1 MHIPFQLSRLPSGAV
16 KYSHRSSKTIDMQLL
31 KGYESAHNHDR
42 ESCYEFFMKVSLP
55 VLRGTMG
62 GRQYYSLLMSLS
74 EIPHLFKFNDW
85 DQCTPELRA
94 QRVLNK
100 ARVPDITEYI
110 LENEDGYLFSS
121 ITASYSCPVKF
132 TPSTESTEFGTLEME
147 LENVE
152 FIINDGQH
160 RCAAI
165 AAAVK
170 ENPALGKE
178 KISVLL
184 FETESLE
191 RLQQMFSDLNRFV
204 QQTSKSLGMLYDR
217 RDNLSALTMEVSE
230 QVDVFRGTVDKEK
243 VTIPLRSPKLFTIS
257 ALYEANEELLG
268 KKVAEQGSAVYAE
281 ILKRAVEYWTEVSR
295 IIDDWQKVKHGE
307 LSASELRQE
316 KINTHAVVLRAL
328 GGVGRTLLEK
338 YPHDWQKKLKLLEGI
353 DWRKSVGTSANPL
366 WDDVCIT
373 AGSVVSNRQARA
385 ATLAVLLREI
395 GESPNGKVIHKESAE
410 VTSAQASE

>member
-1 MHIPFQLSRLPSGAV
+1 
-16 KYSHRSSKTIDMQLL
+16 
-31 KGYESAHNHDR
+31 
-42 ESCYEFFMKVSLP
+42 MKVSFP
-55 VLRGTMG
+55 VMRGNMG
-62 GRQYYSLLMSLS
+62 GRQYYSLLIPLS
-74 EIPHLFKFNDW
+74 EIPRLFKFDDW
-85 DQCTPELRA
+85 EQCPPELRA

-100 ARVPDITEYI
+100 ARVPDITKYM
-110 LENEDGYLFSS
+110 LDNEDGYLFSS
-121 ITASYSCPVKF
+121 ITASYSCPVNF
-132 TPSTESTEFGTLEME
+132 IPSAESAEIGTLEME
-147 LENVE
+147 LENLE

-165 AAAVK
+165 GAALK

-184 FETESLE
+184 FETEGLE

-204 QQTSKSLGMLYDR
+204 QKTSKSLGTLYDH
-217 RDNLSALTMEVSE
+217 RDNLSTLTMEVSE
-230 QVDVFRGTVDKEK
+230 RVDVFRGTVEKEK
-243 VTIPLRSPKLFTIS
+243 VTIPLRSPKLFTIA

-268 KKVAEQGSAVYAE
+268 KKIDRKGSPTYAKLLKAAVD
-281 ILKRAVEYWTEVSR
+281 YWSELSK
-295 IIDDWQKVKHGE
+295 IIDDWQKVKNGE
-307 LSASELRQE
+307 LTASELRQE

-338 YPHDWQKKLKLLEGI
+338 YPEDWQRKLKVLAKI
-353 DWRKSVGTSANPL
+353 DWRKSVDSSANPL

-395 GESPNGKVIHKESAE
+395 GESPNGKVTHKESLE

>member
-1 MHIPFQLSRLPSGAV
+1 
-16 KYSHRSSKTIDMQLL
+16 
-31 KGYESAHNHDR
+31 
-42 ESCYEFFMKVSLP
+42 
-55 VLRGTMG
+55 MG
-62 GRQYYSLLMSLS
+62 GRQYYSLLVPLS
-74 EIPHLFKFNDW
+74 EIPHLFKFDDW
-85 DQCTPELRA
+85 EQCTPELRA

-100 ARVPDITEYI
+100 ARVPDITEYM
-110 LENEDGYLFSS
+110 LENADGYLFSS

-132 TPSTESTEFGTLEME
+132 VSSAENAEVGTLEME

-165 AAAVK
+165 AAALK
-170 ENPALGKE
+170 ENPAFGKE

-204 QQTSKSLGMLYDR
+204 PQTSKSLGMLYDR
-217 RDNLSALTMEVSE
+217 RDNLSALTMELAE
-230 QVDVFRGTVDKEK
+230 QVDVFRDTVEKEK
-243 VTIPLRSPKLFTIS
+243 VTIPRRSPKLFTIS

-268 KKVAEQGSAVYAE
+268 KKIAEQGSPVYAE
-281 ILKRAVEYWTEVSR
+281 ILKRAAEYWTELSK
-295 IIDDWQKVKHGE
+295 IIDDWQKVKGGK

-328 GGVGRTLLEK
+328 GGVGRILLEK
-338 YPHDWQKKLKLLEGI
+338 YPHDWQRKLKLLERI
-353 DWRKSVGTSANPL
+353 DWRKSVGNSANPL
-366 WDDVCIT
+366 WDAVCIT

-395 GESPNGKVIHKESAE
+395 GESPNGKVLHKESAE
-410 VTSAQASE
+410 VTSAQAAE

>member
-1 MHIPFQLSRLPSGAV
+1 MKISFAV
-16 KYSHRSSKTIDMQLL
+16 M
-31 KGYESAHNHDR
+31 
-42 ESCYEFFMKVSLP
+42 
-55 VLRGTMG
+55 RGNMG
-62 GRQYYSLLMSLS
+62 GRHYYSMLISLS

-85 DQCTPELRA
+85 AHCTPEVRA

-100 ARVPDITEYI
+100 ARVPDITKYM
-110 LENEDGYLFSS
+110 LDNEDGYLFSS
-121 ITASYSCPVKF
+121 ITASYSCSANF
-132 TPSTESTEFGTLEME
+132 IPSAENPEIGTLEME
-147 LENVE
+147 LENLE

-170 ENPALGKE
+170 ENPALGKDR
-178 KISVLL
+178 ISVLL
-184 FETESLE
+184 FETENLE

-204 QQTSKSLGMLYDR
+204 QKTSKSLGMLYDR

-230 QVDVFRGTVDKEK
+230 QVDAFRGMVDKEK

-268 KKVAEQGSAVYAE
+268 KKIAKKGSTIYGEVLQTAVA
-281 ILKRAVEYWTEVSR
+281 YWTELSK
-295 IIDDWQKVKHGE
+295 IIGDWQKVKNGE

-328 GGVGRTLLEK
+328 GGIGRTLLEK
-338 YPHDWQKKLKLLEGI
+338 YPEGWQAKLKLLENI
-353 DWRKSVGTSANPL
+353 DWRKSVGSSANPL

-395 GESPNGKVIHKESAE
+395 GESPNGKVMHKEATE
-410 VTSAQASE
+410 VSSAQAAE

>member
-1 MHIPFQLSRLPSGAV
+1 
-16 KYSHRSSKTIDMQLL
+16 
-31 KGYESAHNHDR
+31 
-42 ESCYEFFMKVSLP
+42 MKVTFP
-55 VLRGTMG
+55 VMRGTMG
-62 GRQYYSLLMSLS
+62 GRQYYSLLVPLS

-85 DQCTPELRA
+85 TGCTPELQA

-100 ARVPDITEYI
+100 ARVPDITRYM
-110 LENEDGYLFSS
+110 LENEDGFLFSS

-132 TPSTESTEFGTLEME
+132 APSTENPEFGTLEME
-147 LENVE
+147 LEDVE

-165 AAAVK
+165 AAALK

-184 FETESLE
+184 FETENLE

-217 RDNLSALTMEVSE
+217 RDNLSALTLEVAE
-230 QVDVFRGTVDKEK
+230 QVDAFRGMLDKEK
-243 VTIPLRSPKLFTIS
+243 ITIPLRSPKLFTIS

-268 KKVAEQGSAVYAE
+268 KKVPEKGSAAYADAV
-281 ILKRAVEYWTEVSR
+281 RTAVEYWTELSN
-295 IIDDWQKVKHGE
+295 IIADWQKVKNGD
-307 LSASELRQE
+307 LSASEVRQE

-328 GGVGRTLLEK
+328 GGVGRTLFAKYPEGWQAKLKNLEK
-338 YPHDWQKKLKLLEGI
+338 I
-353 DWRKSVGTSANPL
+353 DWRKSVGGSANPL

-395 GESPNGKVIHKESAE
+395 GESPNGKVTHKESAE
-410 VTSAQASE
+410 VASAQASE

>member
-1 MHIPFQLSRLPSGAV
+1 
-16 KYSHRSSKTIDMQLL
+16 
-31 KGYESAHNHDR
+31 
-42 ESCYEFFMKVSLP
+42 
-55 VLRGTMG
+55 MG
-62 GRQYYSLLMSLS
+62 GRQYYSLLVPLS
-74 EIPHLFKFNDW
+74 EIPHLFKFDDW
-85 DQCTPELRA
+85 EQCTPELRA

-100 ARVPDITEYI
+100 ARVPDITRYM
-110 LENEDGYLFSS
+110 LENGDGYLFSS

-132 TPSTESTEFGTLEME
+132 VPLADNAEVGTLEME

-165 AAAVK
+165 AAALK

-204 QQTSKSLGMLYDR
+204 PQTSKSLGMLYDR
-217 RDNLSALTMEVSE
+217 RDNLSALTMELAE
-230 QVDVFRGTVDKEK
+230 QVDVFRDTVEKEK
-243 VTIPLRSPKLFTIS
+243 VTIPRRSPKLFTIS

-268 KKVAEQGSAVYAE
+268 KKIAEQGSPVYAE
-281 ILKRAVEYWTEVSR
+281 ILKRAVEYWTELSK
-295 IIDDWQKVKHGE
+295 IMGDWQKVKSGE
-307 LSASELRQE
+307 LSAAELRQE

-328 GGVGRTLLEK
+328 GGVGRVLLEK
-338 YPHDWQKKLKLLEGI
+338 YPHDWQRKLKLLERI
-353 DWRKSVGTSANPL
+353 DWRKSVGNSANPL
-366 WDDVCIT
+366 WDAVCIT

-395 GESPNGKVIHKESAE
+395 GESPNGKVTHRESLE
-410 VTSAQASE
+410 VTSAQAAE

>member
-1 MHIPFQLSRLPSGAV
+1 
-16 KYSHRSSKTIDMQLL
+16 
-31 KGYESAHNHDR
+31 
-42 ESCYEFFMKVSLP
+42 MKVSFP
-55 VLRGTMG
+55 VMRGNI
-62 GRQYYSLLMSLS
+62 GRRHYYSLLIPLS
-74 EIPHLFKFNDW
+74 EIPRLFKFDDW
-85 DQCTPELRA
+85 EQCTPELRA

-100 ARVPDITEYI
+100 ARVPDIAKYI
-110 LENEDGYLFSS
+110 LDNEDGYLFSS
-121 ITASYSCPVKF
+121 ITASYSCPVNF
-132 TPSTESTEFGTLEME
+132 IPSAENAENGTLEME
-147 LENVE
+147 LENLE

-165 AAAVK
+165 AAALK

-184 FETESLE
+184 FETENLE

-204 QQTSKSLGMLYDR
+204 QKTSKSLGILYDH
-217 RDNLSALTMEVSE
+217 RDNLSTLTMEVSE
-230 QVDVFRGTVDKEK
+230 RVDVFRGTVEKEK
-243 VTIPLRSPKLFTIS
+243 VTIPLRSPKLFTIA

-268 KKVAEQGSAVYAE
+268 RKIDRKGSPAYAE
-281 ILKRAVEYWTEVSR
+281 MLEAAVEYWTELSKV
-295 IIDDWQKVKHGE
+295 IDDWQKVKNGE
-307 LSASELRQE
+307 LSAAELRQE

-338 YPHDWQKKLKLLEGI
+338 YPEGWQGKLKLLEAV
-353 DWRKSVGTSANPL
+353 DWRKSVDSSANPL

-395 GESPNGKVIHKESAE
+395 GESPNGKQINKESAE
-410 VTSAQASE
+410 VTSAQAIE

>member
-1 MHIPFQLSRLPSGAV
+1 
-16 KYSHRSSKTIDMQLL
+16 
-31 KGYESAHNHDR
+31 
-42 ESCYEFFMKVSLP
+42 
-55 VLRGTMG
+55 MG
-62 GRQYYSLLMSLS
+62 GRHYYSVLISLS
-74 EIPHLFKFNDW
+74 EIPRLFKFNDW
-85 DQCTPELRA
+85 EQCTPELRA

-100 ARVPDITEYI
+100 ARVPDIARYI

-132 TPSTESTEFGTLEME
+132 IPSAENAEVGTLEME
-147 LENVE
+147 LESVE

-165 AAAVK
+165 AAALK

-184 FETESLE
+184 FEMESLE

-204 QQTSKSLGMLYDR
+204 QQTSKSLGMLYDH
-217 RDNLSALTMEVSE
+217 RDNLSALTMEVAD
-230 QVDVFRGTVDKEK
+230 QVDVFQGMVDKEK
-243 VTIPLRSPKLFTIS
+243 VTIPLRSPHLFTIS

-268 KKVAEQGSAVYAE
+268 KKVAKKGSTAYAE
-281 ILKRAVEYWTEVSR
+281 VLKTTVEYWTELSR
-295 IIDDWQKVKHGE
+295 IIGDWQKVKNGE
-307 LSASELRQE
+307 LSAYELRQE

-338 YPHDWQKKLKLLEGI
+338 YPEGWRGKLKLLEKI
-353 DWRKSVGTSANPL
+353 DWRKSVGSNANPL

-395 GESPNGKVIHKESAE
+395 GESPNGKVIHNESAE
-410 VTSAQASE
+410 VALAQTTE

>member
-1 MHIPFQLSRLPSGAV
+1 MLI
-16 KYSHRSSKTIDMQLL
+16 
-31 KGYESAHNHDR
+31 
-42 ESCYEFFMKVSLP
+42 
-55 VLRGTMG
+55 
-62 GRQYYSLLMSLS
+62 SLS

-100 ARVPDITEYI
+100 GRVPDITKYI

-132 TPSTESTEFGTLEME
+132 TPSTESSEFGTLEME

-165 AAAVK
+165 AAALK

-268 KKVAEQGSAVYAE
+268 KNIPKKESPVYAE
-281 ILKRAVEYWTEVSR
+281 VLKTVVQYWTELSK
-295 IIDDWQKVKHGE
+295 IIGDWQKVKNGE

-353 DWRKSVGTSANPL
+353 DWRRSVGTSVNPL

-395 GESPNGKVIHKESAE
+395 GESPNGKVTHKESAE
-410 VTSAQASE
+410 ATSAQATE

>member
-1 MHIPFQLSRLPSGAV
+1 
-16 KYSHRSSKTIDMQLL
+16 
-31 KGYESAHNHDR
+31 
-42 ESCYEFFMKVSLP
+42 MKISFP
-55 VLRGTMG
+55 VMRGNIG
-62 GRQYYSLLMSLS
+62 GRQYFSLLIPLS

-85 DQCTPELRA
+85 QHCPPELRA

-100 ARVPDITEYI
+100 ARVPDIARYI

-121 ITASYSCPVKF
+121 ITASYSCPVNF
-132 TPSTESTEFGTLEME
+132 IPSADNAEAGVLEIE

-165 AAAVK
+165 ASALK

-204 QQTSKSLGMLYDR
+204 QKTSKSLGMLYDR
-217 RDNLSALTMEVSE
+217 RDNLSALTMEVSDR
-230 QVDVFRGTVDKEK
+230 VDVFQGMVDKEK
-243 VTIPLRSPKLFTIS
+243 VTIPLRSANLFTIS

-268 KKVAEQGSAVYAE
+268 KKIDKKGSPAYAE
-281 ILKRAVEYWTEVSR
+281 LLNTAVEYWTELSK
-295 IIDDWQKVKHGE
+295 IIVDWQKVRNGE
-307 LSASELRQE
+307 LSAAELRQE

-328 GGVGRTLLEK
+328 GGVGRTLLAK
-338 YPHDWQKKLKLLEGI
+338 YPEGWQAKLKLLEKI
-353 DWRKSVGTSANPL
+353 DWRKSVDSSANPL

-395 GESPNGKVIHKESAE
+395 GESPNGKVTNRESAE
-410 VTSAQASE
+410 VTSAHAIE